1 MNERISPEEREEF
14 QNELTELREAQRT
27 IERLEAQSEALS
39 NSIEEIKSTME
50 TLEGLE
56 DAETGSE
63 ILVPIGS
70 GSFVPAEIKK
80 PNKILSNLGSDL
92 VAERSPKEVTKL
104 LKKRKK
110 DYENSKEQAQEKIE
124 ELSDRIEE
132 LRPKLQS
139 YMARAQAESEEMSSE

>member
-1 MNERISPEEREEF
+1 MISDEERDEF
-14 QNELTELREAQRT
+14 QQELTELRDAQRT

-39 NSIEEIKSTME
+39 NSIEETESTME

-56 DAETGSE
+56 DAEAGSE

-70 GSFVPAEIKK
+70 GSYIPAEIKE
-80 PNKILSNLGSDL
+80 PDRILSDLGSDL

-110 DYENSKEQAQEKIE
+110 DYEDSKEQAQEKIE

-139 YMARAQAESEEMSSE
+139 YMARAQAESEGRSSE